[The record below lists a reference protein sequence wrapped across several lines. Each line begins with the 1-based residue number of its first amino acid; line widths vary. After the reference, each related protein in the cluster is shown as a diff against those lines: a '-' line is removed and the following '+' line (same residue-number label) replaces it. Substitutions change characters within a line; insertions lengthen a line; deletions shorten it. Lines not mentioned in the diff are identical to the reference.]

1 LWAAVTGEDIAEGD
15 GETSDMD
22 VELILV
28 PYDSGHRRA
37 RMGAGPENLA
47 QGDLPAELAGAGHPV
62 VATTMIDLPAGSGP
76 RGEIGTAFSLM
87 VDLARAVRN
96 ARAMRRFP
104 LVLAGNCN
112 TAVGTVAGLDGGDS
126 TTVVWFDA
134 HGDFNTPETT
144 ITGFLDGMALAML
157 TGRCW
162 SQLTRRVPGF
172 TPVAESAIR
181 LVGARDL
188 DRLERELLAGSAV
201 GLIIPAAMP
210 SDLPPAL
217 SSIRPHTTRAYL
229 HVDLDVLDPS
239 EGCANEFS
247 VPGGLRL
254 DELIQAIGNVGAA
267 LPIEAAALTAYD
279 PAADLPGR
287 IRMAAGQLARAIL
300 AASTSR
306 AALRTE
312 DPASPHEGS
321 VPSQRRDQNSE

>member
-1 LWAAVTGEDIAEGD
+1 MRPTAEGE
-15 GETSDMD
+15 GETSDVD

-28 PYDSGHRRA
+28 PYDSGQRRA

-47 QGDLPAELAGAGHPV
+47 QGDLPGELARAGHPV
-62 VATTMIDLPAGSGP
+62 VATTMIDLPAGSGS
-76 RGEIGTAFSLM
+76 RGEIGSAFSLM
-87 VDLARAVRN
+87 AQLAQAVRS

-112 TAVGTVAGLDGGDS
+112 PAVGTVAGLDGGDG
-126 TTVVWFDA
+126 TAVVWFDA

-144 ITGFLDGMALAML
+144 VTGFLDGMALAML

-172 TPVAESAIR
+172 TAVAESAVR

-188 DRLERELLAGSAV
+188 DHLEMEMLAGSAV
-201 GLIIPAAMP
+201 GLISAADIA
-210 SDLPPAL
+210 SDLPSAL
-217 SSIRPHTTRAYL
+217 ASIRPHATRAYL

-254 DELIQAIGNVGAA
+254 DDVIQAIGIVGAA

-279 PAADLPGR
+279 PAADPPGR
-287 IRMAAGQLARAIL
+287 IRKAAGHLARAIV
-300 AASTSR
+300 AASTSKGV
-306 AALRTE
+306 A
-312 DPASPHEGS
+312 G
-321 VPSQRRDQNSE
+321 